1 MNIKKNNI
9 IIFGAYG
16 FLGNHLSKSLSSKY
30 NVYRQGRGPDSQIKT
45 DLLDCNKI
53 LDILHKIK
61 PICVIN
67 LIAETNVDLCES
79 NPETAFIANSL
90 IPKKLSKAVS
100 KYSDKLRFIHF
111 STDQLYN
118 SKNFLDNHEDNPNLI
133 NVYSITKYLGE
144 REIVCNNKIILR
156 TNFIG
161 FSNYTNIKK
170 LSFVDWVINK
180 SVSKIKSTLFD
191 DVFISPLHI
200 NSISFY
206 LENFIIQSTITGT
219 FNFGSNNGFSKSDI
233 ATKILNEI
241 NLDSSNFKIGK
252 LNELKLSAKRPNDMR
267 MNLNKIENK
276 FKFKLPDLNEEIK
289 KIGYDYDKLKK

>member
-1 MNIKKNNI
+1 MNINKNNI

-16 FLGNHLSKSLSSKY
+16 FLGNHLSISLSSKY
-30 NVYRQGRGPDSQIKT
+30 NVYRQGRGPGSQIRT
-45 DLLDCNKI
+45 DLLDYNKI
-53 LDILHKIK
+53 LDILERIK

-90 IPKKLSKAVS
+90 IPKNLSKAVS

-144 REIVCNNKIILR
+144 REVVCKNKIILR

-170 LSFVDWVINK
+170 LSFVDWVINQ
-180 SVSKIKSTLFD
+180 SLNKIKSTLFD

-206 LENFIIQSTITGT
+206 LENFIIQSNITGT

-241 NLDSSNFKIGK
+241 NLDSSNFKIGQ
-252 LNELKLSAKRPNDMR
+252 LNELKLLAKRPNDMR
-267 MNLNKIENK
+267 MNLKKIENK

-289 KIGYDYDKLKK
+289 KIGYDYNKLKK